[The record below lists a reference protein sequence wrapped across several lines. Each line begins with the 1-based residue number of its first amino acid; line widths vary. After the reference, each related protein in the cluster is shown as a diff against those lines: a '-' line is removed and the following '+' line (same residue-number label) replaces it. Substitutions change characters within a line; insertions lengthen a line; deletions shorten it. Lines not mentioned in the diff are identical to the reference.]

1 LWSSQR
7 KQTKVEAFGNLK
19 FLPSLGESAQELKR
33 STTAIRSAGREIWT
47 IDFYVQEEL
56 RRSLQKEETD
66 SRWIS
71 LRNPVSHW
79 IGRRRVEVK
88 PLEERRE
95 GEQI

>member
-19 FLPSLGESAQELKR
+19 FLPSPEESAQELRR
-33 STTAIRSAGREIWT
+33 STAAVRSTGREIWT

-66 SRWIS
+66 SCRIS
-71 LRNPVSHW
+71 LRNPISRW
-79 IGRRRVEVK
+79 IG
-88 PLEERRE
+88 
-95 GEQI
+95 